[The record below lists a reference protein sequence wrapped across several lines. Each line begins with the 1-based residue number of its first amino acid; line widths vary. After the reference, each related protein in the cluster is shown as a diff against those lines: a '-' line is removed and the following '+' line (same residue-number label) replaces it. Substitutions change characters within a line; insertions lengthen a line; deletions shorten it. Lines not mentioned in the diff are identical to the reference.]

1 MSDGESQNSCISLP
15 VETQIRLAAKTVKH
29 LNVARANNQGLSSGP
44 EVWRGVIVEY
54 FSDKNFPGD
63 SQ

>member
-29 LNVARANNQGLSSGP
+29 LNVARANIQGLSSGP
-44 EVWRGVIVEY
+44 EVLRGVEY